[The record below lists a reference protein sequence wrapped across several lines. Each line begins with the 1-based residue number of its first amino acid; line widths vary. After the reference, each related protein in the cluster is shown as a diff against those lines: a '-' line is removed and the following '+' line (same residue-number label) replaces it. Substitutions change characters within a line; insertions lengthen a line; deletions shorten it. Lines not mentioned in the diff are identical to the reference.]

1 MQIPRGKST
10 RDSAQLLIRGV
21 CSSQWRPWQM
31 STLCDSTGATNSFW
45 RCQVQRNL
53 TAHPVLS
60 NNHQPKL
67 LPEKYIFFF
76 PLPPWDLKN
85 TGLGEGFLFW
95 FGFLVRFF
103 FLSLLCASV
112 EWSAESQESFPTQL
126 CASVKLTALKSCSYK
141 TSAYLGA
148 FPSSVWHPGLWRAAQ
163 DNKKALLHLHDLTP
177 PQCWGAAPAL
187 PRPTHRRIGVPDGRP
202 IPSQSGAGRE
212 GRANKLDLLSLL
224 ASLISFSQNL
234 TVWTQRSFWV

>member
-67 LPEKYIFFF
+67 LPEKYFFF
-76 PLPPWDLKN
+76 FFSLPPWDLKN
-85 TGLGEGFLFW
+85 TGLGEGFLFC
-95 FGFLVRFF
+95 FSLVFWSGFF
-103 FLSLLCASV
+103 FFHFCVLLLSEVLSHKKV
-112 EWSAESQESFPTQL
+112 FQ
-126 CASVKLTALKSCSYK
+126 
-141 TSAYLGA
+141 
-148 FPSSVWHPGLWRAAQ
+148 PSSVPLWSSPLWNHVHIKHLPIWVLFLAHFGIQASGEPPRTTRKLCCIYMIWPHLSAEVLLLLCPVPPTGGLGSRMG
-163 DNKKALLHLHDLTP
+163 DRSP
-177 PQCWGAAPAL
+177 
-187 PRPTHRRIGVPDGRP
+187 
-202 IPSQSGAGRE
+202 
-212 GRANKLDLLSLL
+212 LSLEQGEKEEQTNW
-224 ASLISFSQNL
+224 IS
-234 TVWTQRSFWV
+234 